1 MFATVCKMARTIYG
15 TSKTKKPKPTIP
27 PEMDVNVYLTRL
39 ISSIVSIRDK
49 TSKDAALA
57 RMDNMASDLETILN
71 KEGK

>member
-27 PEMDVNVYLTRL
+27 PEMDINVYLTRL
-39 ISSIVSIRDK
+39 INTIVSIKDK

-57 RMDNMASDLETILN
+57 RMENMETDLQTILN